1 MPCAR
6 RYVCVCVRRVCV
18 GVCCSVEP
26 RVSCIP
32 GTHSTVVYIP
42 VPTSGLFTSLAL
54 RGICMGYD
62 TIRAPTSRI
71 RQQEVIVREMM
82 ESRDTNDGFE

>member
-1 MPCAR
+1 
-6 RYVCVCVRRVCV
+6 
-18 GVCCSVEP
+18 VCCSVEP

-32 GTHSTVVYIP
+32 GTHPKVVYIP
-42 VPTSGLFTSLAL
+42 APASGLFTSLTL
-54 RGICMGYD
+54 GGICMGYD

-71 RQQEVIVREMM
+71 RRQAVIVREMM